1 MTFPR
6 AADPGVPAKSA
17 TATGSPAPH
26 PFAWRAVGL
35 VTAAAGALFAIRL
48 GRYDFGGDELYFI
61 AAGNHPAFGYADQ
74 GPLIPLLAAAANAL
88 DPGSTVVLRIP
99 ALLATLAAIVLCAA
113 ITREFGG
120 GRTAQ
125 TVAALAYA
133 ATPAA
138 VMQSAILTTFALDA
152 TCTAAISWLLIRWVR
167 TRRDVLLV
175 AAWLVAAVD
184 LQVKWLVPMVW
195 AGLIAG
201 VLIFGPREMLRR
213 RAFWLGATLFAAAA
227 APTVWWQQ
235 ANGRPQLGMGAVIR
249 GEQLATS
256 GGTWAMPWQ
265 IVMVTGPLGALLL
278 VGMWAGVRWEAVRP
292 YRFLIPIVCA
302 WLLAVLLGGLRTYY
316 VVGAFP
322 GLFAAGAAY
331 LAWRGLGTWLRRCGL
346 ALLALGAAITVLAVL
361 ALPIS
366 ESHLRPTDSYAQI
379 DWRARLFGPSGW
391 DDLLA
396 GVEDAHG
403 RVPAALRPELV
414 IITQNYWQAA
424 GLEHFGRTVRLPPI
438 YSTNRGYGYFPP
450 PPDTAEAV
458 LYVGVDE
465 PRTGLGVDFA
475 EVTAL
480 TRIDRPLGFPSVNRD
495 VTVWLCLEPR
505 VRWST
510 AWPSLRTLRMV
521 DGTSN

>member
-6 AADPGVPAKSA
+6 AVDPGHTARPARH
-17 TATGSPAPH
+17 APDEPP
-26 PFAWRAVGL
+26 PFAWRAVAI
-35 VTAAAGALFAIRL
+35 VTAAAGVLFAAGL
-48 GRYDFGGDELYFI
+48 GRYEFGGDELYFI
-61 AAGNHPAFGYADQ
+61 AAGKHPAFGYADQ
-74 GPLIPLLAAAANAL
+74 GPLIPLLAAAADAL
-88 DPGSTVVLRIP
+88 DPGSTVALRLP
-99 ALLATLAAIVLCAA
+99 ALVATLVAIVLCAA

-120 GRTAQ
+120 GRAAQ
-125 TVAALAYA
+125 TLAALAYA

-152 TCTAAISWLLIRWVR
+152 TFTAAISWLLIRWVR
-167 TRRDVLLV
+167 TRRDPLLV
-175 AAWLVAAVD
+175 AAWLVAALD
-184 LQVKWLVPMVW
+184 LQVKWLVPLVW

-201 VLIFGPREMLRR
+201 VLLFGPREMLRR
-213 RAFWLGATLFAAAA
+213 GAFWLGAALFTAAAL
-227 APTVWWQQ
+227 PTLWWQQ
-235 ANGRPQLGMGAVIR
+235 VNGWPQLGMGAVIR

-265 IVMVTGPLGALLL
+265 IIMVTGPMGALLL
-278 VGMWAGVRWEAVRP
+278 IGMWAGARWEALRP

-331 LAWRGLGTWLRRCGL
+331 LAWRGVGSWLRACGL
-346 ALLALGAAITVLAVL
+346 ALVALGVAISVLAVL

-366 ESHLRPTDSYAQI
+366 ETHLRPTDTYAQI

-391 DDLLA
+391 NDLLA

-403 RVPAALRPELV
+403 RVPAAERPGLI

-438 YSTNRGYGYFPP
+438 YSLNRGYGYFPP
-450 PPDTAEAV
+450 PPDTATTV
-458 LYVGVDE
+458 LYVGVDA
-465 PRTGLGVDFA
+465 PDTGLGVECA
-475 EVTAL
+475 EVIAL

-495 VTVWLCLEPR
+495 VTVWLCREPR
-505 VRWST
+505 VHWST
-510 AWPSLRTLRMV
+510 DWPSLRTLRMV
-521 DGTSN
+521 DGTSK